1 MPSMDPNAS
10 KPLSFEQQVIRDIR
24 RNYGVDEVLLLR
36 AREDQELHETIKNLK
51 AGYDRTLDMSASVSH
66 RSLSWR

>member
-10 KPLSFEQQVIRDIR
+10 KPLSVEQQVIRDIR
-24 RNYGVDEVLLLR
+24 RNYGVDEDLLLR
-36 AREDQELHETIKNLK
+36 ASEDQELHETIKNLK
-51 AGYDRTLDMSASVSH
+51 AGYNRTLDMSASVSH